1 MRLPVIGDDP
11 TNIDEEDA
19 INMIRYAIDHGV
31 NFIDTAYPYH
41 GLGLDQ
47 GGQSEPLVAKA
58 LKDGYREK
66 VKIATKLP
74 IWIIEKRED
83 MDRYLNEQLKRL
95 ETDCI
100 DFYMVHGINR
110 AYWEKIKELG
120 FDEFLDQAITDGR
133 IKHGGFSFHHRIE
146 LFKEVVDHY
155 DWSFCLIQYN
165 YLDEEYQAGTE
176 GLKYAFDKGLGIV
189 VMEPL
194 RGGQLTANIPPEVSE
209 IFNQSNVKRTPA
221 EWALRWVWDH
231 PEVSV
236 VLSGMNTMDQ
246 VVENVKIAEE
256 ARPNSLT
263 DAELNITSQA
273 KSVFK
278 NKLRI
283 NCTSCGYCLPCP
295 SGVNIPENFAKYND
309 YYLFGNPET
318 KEAYQFSYDAGLV
331 ESERASACTE
341 CGICEE
347 HCTQDISIIKE
358 LKKVKE
364 LYG

>member
-1 MRLPVIGDDP
+1 M
-11 TNIDEEDA
+11 
-19 INMIRYAIDHGV
+19 
-31 NFIDTAYPYH
+31 
-41 GLGLDQ
+41 
-47 GGQSEPLVAKA
+47 
-58 LKDGYREK
+58 
-66 VKIATKLP
+66 
-74 IWIIEKRED
+74 
-83 MDRYLNEQLKRL
+83 
-95 ETDCI
+95 
-100 DFYMVHGINR
+100 
-110 AYWEKIKELG
+110 
-120 FDEFLDQAITDGR
+120 
-133 IKHGGFSFHHRIE
+133 
-146 LFKEVVDHY
+146 
-155 DWSFCLIQYN
+155 
-165 YLDEEYQAGTE
+165 
-176 GLKYAFDKGLGIV
+176 KYAFDKGLGIV

-295 SGVNIPENFAKYND
+295 SGVNIPENFA
-309 YYLFGNPET
+309 
-318 KEAYQFSYDAGLV
+318 
-331 ESERASACTE
+331 
-341 CGICEE
+341 
-347 HCTQDISIIKE
+347 
-358 LKKVKE
+358 
-364 LYG
+364 